1 MKHFI
6 IGTAGH
12 VDHGKTVLVRA
23 LTGIDTDRL
32 KEEKER
38 GISIELGFAP
48 FKLPN
53 GTLAG
58 VVDVPGH
65 ERFIK
70 NMLAGVGGIDM
81 VLLVVAADEGIMPQT
96 REHLEIIDL
105 LQIPE
110 GIIVITKI
118 DLVEEDWLE
127 LVSEEVRELVRG
139 TVLENAP
146 VAGVSAVTGQGLPE
160 LIELVQQVSEKLSDR
175 PTTGQARMPIDRV
188 FTVTGFGTV
197 VTGTLVEGNLRVGDM
212 VQIMPRQREGRVRGL
227 QVHGQKVEAAEPGQ
241 RVAVNVAGIEHEQ
254 IERGSVLALPK
265 AIVLSHRLDI
275 RLKLLPSAAK
285 PLVNRARVRVH
296 LGTAEILARVVLLEG
311 DELEPGNSGFAQ
323 LECEEP
329 LAAARGDRLVLRSYS
344 PMRTIGGG
352 KVIDPSPPKRKRL
365 NPEVIENL
373 RTKEKGTPEELLK
386 QLMIN
391 PKQLLF
397 TGAELVKG
405 LGTDEDVAMSSLE
418 NLVAL
423 GDVRLLKSDSKT
435 YYILSAVF
443 EQKAGDLKNT
453 LENYH
458 RQYPLRPGISKEEIR
473 SRHFSG
479 LTSKLFNVLMELY
492 QAEGIAAIVGENAA
506 LAGFSPA
513 PGPALEK
520 TFQAIEEKYVTGD
533 YQTPGWDEIT
543 VQYKLSPAQAEE
555 ILGYFVN
562 SSILV
567 KLEDNV
573 LVSRKNLDRAK
584 ELVMEF
590 LRQNKEMSLGE
601 ARDLLKTSRKFALP
615 IMSYLDQERITR
627 RVDDKRVL
635 Y

>member
-96 REHLEIIDL
+96 EEHLEIIDL

-127 LVSEEVRELVRG
+127 LVKEEVLELVRG

-146 VAGVSAVTGQGLPE
+146 VAGVSAVTGQGIPE

-175 PTTGQARMPIDRV
+175 PAIGQARLPIDRV

-197 VTGTLVEGNLRVGDM
+197 VTGTLVEGNLRVGDT
-212 VQIMPRQREGRVRGL
+212 VEIMPRQREGRVRGL
-227 QVHGQKVEAAEPGQ
+227 QVHGQKVEAAGPGQ

-254 IERGSVLALPK
+254 IERGSVLSLPK
-265 AIVLSHRLDI
+265 AIVPSHRLDI

-285 PLVNRARVRVH
+285 PLANRARVRVH
-296 LGTAEILARVVLLEG
+296 LGTVEILARVTLLEG
-311 DELEPGNSGFAQ
+311 DELEPGSSGFAQ
-323 LECEEP
+323 LECEGP

-373 RTKEKGTPEELLK
+373 RTKEKGSPEELLK
-386 QLMIN
+386 QLMID

-405 LGTDEDVAMSSLE
+405 LGTDENVAMSSLE

-443 EQKAGDLKNT
+443 DQKAGDLINT

-506 LAGFSPA
+506 LAGFNPA

-520 TFQAIEEKYVTGD
+520 TFQAIEEKYMTGD
-533 YQTPGWDEIT
+533 FQTPGWDEIT
-543 VQYKLSPAQAEE
+543 VQFKLSPAQAEE

-562 SSILV
+562 SRILI

-584 ELVMEF
+584 ELVTEF